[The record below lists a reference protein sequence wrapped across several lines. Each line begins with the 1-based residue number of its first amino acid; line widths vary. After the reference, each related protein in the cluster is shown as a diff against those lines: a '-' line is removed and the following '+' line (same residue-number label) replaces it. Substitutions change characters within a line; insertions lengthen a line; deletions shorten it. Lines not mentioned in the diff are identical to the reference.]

1 MCKKKKREQKA
12 SKQVYLG
19 YLVPMAFKSGVTV
32 IEPADEVPLDDTG
45 LQRGAVG
52 LHGKTGTGV
61 DGHRRRRQSQA
72 VIGLAKLC

>member
-1 MCKKKKREQKA
+1 MLSVGRVSQ
-12 SKQVYLG
+12 SDWNLYLCI
-19 YLVPMAFKSGVTV
+19 MAFKSGVPV

-52 LHGKTGTGV
+52 LHGETGTGV

-72 VIGLAKLC
+72 VTAKLC